1 MATAYELLGIGP
13 DATRSELEQAYA
25 ARRSA
30 YDPARVAEIDAGL
43 AQLASQ
49 RQAELELAYR
59 TLRPALTMPPR
70 LSDVQERRRDRELL
84 VALLALTLIAAL
96 VPLLQGVARPERT
109 AAPEGAAAAALA
121 GELAPDFTLEAIDGR
136 QVSLSD
142 YRGQVVLVNIWAT
155 WCPPCVRETPRLV
168 KVYETY
174 NSQGFV
180 ILGVNTT
187 YQDKR
192 DAVAMFAA
200 EQGVSYPLLL
210 DTDGGVGTTLGAR
223 LLPTSYL
230 IDRDGKIVVTKV
242 GEVDEAQLREQVAA
256 LLRGETP

>member
-1 MATAYELLGIGP
+1 MATAYEILGLSS
-13 DATRSELEQAYA
+13 DATRGELERTYQE
-25 ARRSA
+25 RRAA
-30 YDPARVAEIDAGL
+30 YDPARVADMDAELTAL
-43 AQLASQ
+43 ATQ

-59 TLRPALTMPPR
+59 SLRPALTMPPR
-70 LSDVQERRRDRELL
+70 LEPEQESRRDRELL
-84 VALLALTLIAAL
+84 IAMLVLALLAAL
-96 VPLLQGVARPERT
+96 VPLLREVARPERT
-109 AAPEGAAAAALA
+109 AVPEGAAAAALA
-121 GELAPDFTLEAIDGR
+121 GRPAPEFTLEAINGT

-142 YRGQVVLVNIWAT
+142 YKGQVVLVNIWAT

-168 KVYETY
+168 EVYEAY
-174 NSQGFV
+174 KNQGFV
-180 ILGVNTT
+180 ILGINTT

-192 DAVAMFAA
+192 EAVTTFAA
-200 EQGVSYPLLL
+200 EQGVSFPLLL
-210 DTDGGVGTTLGAR
+210 DTDGSVGTALGAR